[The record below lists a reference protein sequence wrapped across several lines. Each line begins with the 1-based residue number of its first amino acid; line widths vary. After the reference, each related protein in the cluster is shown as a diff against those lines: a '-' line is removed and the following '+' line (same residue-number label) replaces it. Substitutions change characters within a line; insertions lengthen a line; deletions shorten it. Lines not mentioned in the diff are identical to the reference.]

1 MTKRAGKRKNRM
13 GVQTEKPRNGQP
25 VAKPPTII
33 EDHLPQRESIRLE
46 LRAMREGWLLGQE
59 NMDVVRGNLMKKL
72 ATMASKEDDPDRL
85 CRMIRTLAMSE
96 QREIMLEIA
105 KYKASQQ
112 DLPPQVQVGV
122 VVNNQQPEQPVTQQR
137 PFEVIQRLLERS
149 DVKAALTGGLVGG

>member
-13 GVQTEKPRNGQP
+13 GVQPEKPRNGQP
-25 VAKPPTII
+25 VAKPHSLI
-33 EDHLPQRESIRLE
+33 EDHLPPRESIRLE

-105 KYKASQQ
+105 KFKASQQ
-112 DLPPQVQVGV
+112 ELPAQVQVGV
-122 VVNNQQPEQPVTQQR
+122 LVNNQPAEQPVVQQR
-137 PFEVIQRLLERS
+137 PFEVVQRLLERA
-149 DVKAALTGGLVGG
+149 DVRAALTGGLVGG